1 MKTTTACSRPHP
13 SPLPPKRTRGTLTSP
28 SQSSTRCSAMTRATT
43 TSSSARPLR
52 QPPRL
57 PPPRPRGGYS
67 ATTTAT
73 LRTIYSARHPL
84 RPQPRLRLRR
94 RLQRDCSGTAT
105 ETTTTTMTAS
115 FPRRQPQLPLRL
127 RLRLRLQLLLRRHR
141 PGSFQTMETTT
152 METILYSGPPHLPL
166 LQLLHP
172 RPPSSLTT
180 ETTTTTMTLCSV
192 LPRPLRPLL
201 RPPLRRRLP
210 RL

>member
-1 MKTTTACSRPHP
+1 VDGEHGA
-13 SPLPPKRTRGTLTSP
+13 
-28 SQSSTRCSAMTRATT
+28 RCQRVVEQRVARLVRAGNDG
-43 TSSSARPLR
+43 
-52 QPPRL
+52 Q
-57 PPPRPRGGYS
+57 G
-67 ATTTAT
+67 
-73 LRTIYSARHPL
+73 
-84 RPQPRLRLRR
+84 
-94 RLQRDCSGTAT
+94 
-105 ETTTTTMTAS
+105 
-115 FPRRQPQLPLRL
+115 LRL
-127 RLRLRLQLLLRRHR
+127 RLRLRLLLRLRLRLRLRLLLRRHR